1 MELNEKVEVL
11 KKSPIFS
18 SLNDAELEE
27 LATITVEHSL
37 KRGEFLIWE
46 RDVSKYIYIVGEGKI
61 KVFISSS
68 TGKEFILDFFHPGH
82 LLGPISIFCNK
93 PSSASAQ
100 CVNQTKVLGIK
111 KKEFMSFISR
121 NPQVSLSVIRILAAQ
136 IRALTRRLKDLACER
151 VEQRLA
157 RTLLILSTKL
167 GLNIN
172 ITRQELAEMT
182 GVTTETVIR
191 ILGSWK
197 QKKIIASVRGKT
209 IVLDESRL
217 RQLSEGLLD
226 I

>member
-1 MELNEKVEVL
+1 MQINGKVEVF

-18 SLNDAELEE
+18 ALNETELKE
-27 LATITVEHSL
+27 LAAITIERSL
-37 KRGEFLIWE
+37 KRGEFLIFE
-46 RDVSKYIYIVGEGKI
+46 KDVSQYIYIVGEGKI

-68 TGKEFILDFFHPGH
+68 AGKEFILDFFHPGH

-100 CVNQTKVLGIK
+100 CVTQTKVLGIK

-121 NPQVSLSVIRILAAQ
+121 NPQVSLSMIRILASQ

-157 RTLLILSTKL
+157 KTLLILSTKL

-172 ITRQELAEMT
+172 ITRQELAEMI

-191 ILGSWK
+191 ILSSLK
-197 QKKIIASVRGKT
+197 KKKIIASVRGKI
-209 IVLDESRL
+209 IVLDEFRL
-217 RQLSEGLLD
+217 RLLSEGLL
-226 I
+226 